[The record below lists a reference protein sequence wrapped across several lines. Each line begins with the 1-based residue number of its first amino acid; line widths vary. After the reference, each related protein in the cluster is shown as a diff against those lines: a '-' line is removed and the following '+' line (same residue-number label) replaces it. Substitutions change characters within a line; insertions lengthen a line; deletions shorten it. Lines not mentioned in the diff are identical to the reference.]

1 MDNPH
6 IVKAFDRDLAALTAN
21 IKTMGEFANVQFCDA
36 VHALLHRDIAQAE
49 RVIEQ
54 DRQVDGLRRDVSLA
68 AAIVIARRQPVAADL
83 NEVLADLRI
92 AEDLERIGDLAK
104 NTAKRAVAIS
114 NRVFPEDLTVRLK
127 EFADAAAEQL
137 RLGLSAYVHHNAPQA
152 LAVRSNDEELDR
164 LHTQLFRELVS
175 RTSGDEEQV
184 IGFVHLLFCAKNIE
198 RIGDHAAHIAEAAY
212 LLATGHP
219 PETERRRMDESSAI
233 VESVAHGSPPTKA
246 PPK

>member
-6 IVKAFDRDLAALTAN
+6 IAKAFDRDLAALAAN
-21 IKTMGEFANVQFCDA
+21 IKTMGEFANAQFSDA

-54 DRQVDGLRRDVSLA
+54 DRELDGLRRDVSLA
-68 AAIVIARRQPVAADL
+68 AAIVIAKRQPVAADL
-83 NEVLADLRI
+83 NEVLADFASRN
-92 AEDLERIGDLAK
+92 LERIGDLAK
-104 NTAKRAVAIS
+104 NMAKRAVAIS
-114 NRVFPEDLTVRLK
+114 DRVFPEDLTMRLK

-164 LHTQLFRELVS
+164 LHTRIFRELVS

-198 RIGDHAAHIAEAAY
+198 RVGDHAAHIAEAAY
-212 LLATGHP
+212 LIATGHP

-233 VESVAHGSPPTKA
+233 GASAAHGSAPTKA